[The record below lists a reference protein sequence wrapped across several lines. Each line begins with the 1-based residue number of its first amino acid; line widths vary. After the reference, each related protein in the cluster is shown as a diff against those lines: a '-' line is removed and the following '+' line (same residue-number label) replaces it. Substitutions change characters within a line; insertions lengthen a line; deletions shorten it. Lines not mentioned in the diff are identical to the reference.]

1 MRKDQIRLEEIYDE
15 EVVPLKNTFH
25 TRLSGGK
32 YGYFKLFVTVLE
44 ILNRELVEK
53 ALEIISNEPGREEE
67 VSRHLVSLLK
77 KFLNEYE
84 PRT

>member
-1 MRKDQIRLEEIYDE
+1 MKKDPTQLDEIYDH
-15 EVVPLKNTFH
+15 EVSPLKNTFQ

-53 ALEIISNEPGREEE
+53 SLELISKEPTREEE
-67 VSRHLVSLLK
+67 ISRHLVYLLK

-84 PRT
+84 PRN